1 MGIFFFL
8 IAYAYFNYMIPF
20 NNFKEIKVVN
30 LTISSL
36 ITKNFALRK
45 VVNLKIKKN
54 IILITI

>member
-1 MGIFFFL
+1 
-8 IAYAYFNYMIPF
+8 MIPF

-45 VVNLKIKKN
+45 VVNLKIKKY